1 MKFVRS
7 FDYAFQGIRYCFRT
21 QFNFRVQSTAACI
34 AIAAGFL
41 LHISPT
47 EWLFIILCSTLVLI
61 LEMINTA
68 IEQLCDLVTM
78 EVHPLIKTIKD
89 VSAAAVLLAAAASVA
104 TGLIIFLPKIT
115 DLLH

>member
-1 MKFVRS
+1 LNAV
-7 FDYAFQGIRYCFRT
+7 DATG
-21 QFNFRVQSTAACI
+21 
-34 AIAAGFL
+34 
-41 LHISPT
+41 
-47 EWLFIILCSTLVLI
+47 EWLFIILCSTLVLM

-78 EVHPLIKTIKD
+78 EDHPLIKTIKD